1 MTDAAGLREF
11 QRFMQQLAAVGRDAE
26 RTGRSLAETR
36 ANAVLDADAGYEVM
50 AIPFVMRLDRDFVIG
65 RAWQEATGNFER
77 VTLE

>member
-1 MTDAAGLREF
+1 
-11 QRFMQQLAAVGRDAE
+11 
-26 RTGRSLAETR
+26 
-36 ANAVLDADAGYEVM
+36 VLDADAGYDVM